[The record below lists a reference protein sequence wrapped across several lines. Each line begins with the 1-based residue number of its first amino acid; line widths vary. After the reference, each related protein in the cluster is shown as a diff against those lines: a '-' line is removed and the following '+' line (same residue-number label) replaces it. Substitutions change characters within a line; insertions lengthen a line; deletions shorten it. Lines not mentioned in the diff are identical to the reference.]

1 MSAAERL
8 RLEGQLAELEEQ
20 LDRTVDRTEAEEL
33 EEQLWGLLA
42 SLS

>member
-20 LDRTVDRTEAEEL
+20 LDRTADRLEAEEL
-33 EEQLWGLLA
+33 EEQLWNLLA
-42 SLS
+42 ILS